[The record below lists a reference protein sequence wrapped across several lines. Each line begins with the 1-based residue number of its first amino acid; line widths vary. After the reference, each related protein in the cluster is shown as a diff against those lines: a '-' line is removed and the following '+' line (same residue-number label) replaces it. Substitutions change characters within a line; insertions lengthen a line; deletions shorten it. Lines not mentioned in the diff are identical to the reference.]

1 MADTEEV
8 TKAWQ
13 GFEAASRKVK
23 QQTTMKSGGAGAEN
37 DYSTTWQNLV
47 RLGEAPQLRGK
58 YR

>member
-1 MADTEEV
+1 MADTEET

-13 GFEAASRKVK
+13 DFEAASRKVK

-37 DYSTTWQNLV
+37 DYTTTYQNLV
-47 RLGEAPQLRGK
+47 RLGEVTQLRGK